1 MDGNRDIG
9 KEIVDK
15 TQQRIES
22 SIKNARL
29 IENRNEPMYINPPR
43 KILLLNLMFSF
54 IIILVFVTM
63 AYKAFAFLLL
73 IYLLYFFMSLKLFSK
88 MWQLCGYS
96 QAVLIVIIIIGL
108 AADAVIGFTLQKYLI
123 VLLRMIVTKVI

>member
-9 KEIVDK
+9 KEIVDN

-22 SIKNARL
+22 SIKNAGF
-29 IENRNEPMYINPPR
+29 IENRNEPMYINPPH
-43 KILLLNLMFSF
+43 KILLSNLLFSF
-54 IIILVFVTM
+54 IIILVFVTL

-73 IYLLYFFMSLKLFSK
+73 IYLLYFFMSLKLFGR

-96 QAVLIVIIIIGL
+96 QAVLTVIIITGL
-108 AADAVIGFTLQKYLI
+108 AADAVIGFTLQKLLI
-123 VLLRMIVTKVI
+123 VLLRMIVKKVI